1 MAIRNAAEFGALV
14 KSRRVASDITQG
26 VLAARAGVSRGFI
39 VRLEQGVPTLE
50 VGRALAVLHALD
62 LAIVLS
68 GERDDTSPDSASTL
82 DAVFE
87 NLGGGGNH

>member
-1 MAIRNAAEFGALV
+1 MAIRNTAELGALV
-14 KSRRVASDITQG
+14 KSRRVASGVTQG

-62 LAIVLS
+62 LAIVTS
-68 GERDDTSPDSASTL
+68 GERGNTSSDPTSTL